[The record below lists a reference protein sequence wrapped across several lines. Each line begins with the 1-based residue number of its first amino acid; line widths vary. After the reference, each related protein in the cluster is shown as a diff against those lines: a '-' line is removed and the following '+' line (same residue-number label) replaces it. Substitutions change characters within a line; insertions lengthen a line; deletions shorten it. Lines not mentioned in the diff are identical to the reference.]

1 MAEDRDKAAKFET
14 HNRQLLEAARTD
26 NVELLTEIFAKH
38 GEYDI
43 NFQDGIG
50 NTALHYAA
58 SHGSP
63 EVLDRLL
70 EHEGC
75 DVDYIN
81 RLEGATP
88 LHLAVKI
95 EEPELRAYITD
106 CLLDA
111 GANMSIKDKDGQVPL
126 DYVPKDD
133 EETRKAFRRRQVE
146 NSVSRDDI
154 ASDEDDY
161 DDEGEYSG
169 SDEE

>member
-1 MAEDRDKAAKFET
+1 MLSTR
-14 HNRQLLEAARTD
+14 
-26 NVELLTEIFAKH
+26 
-38 GEYDI
+38 
-43 NFQDGIG
+43 
-50 NTALHYAA
+50 A

-111 GANMSIKDKDGQVPL
+111 GANMS
-126 DYVPKDD
+126 YV
-133 EETRKAFRRRQVE
+133 
-146 NSVSRDDI
+146 
-154 ASDEDDY
+154 
-161 DDEGEYSG
+161 
-169 SDEE
+169 

>member
-1 MAEDRDKAAKFET
+1 MAEDRDKAAIIET
-14 HNRQLLEAARTD
+14 RSRQLLEAARTD
-26 NVELLTEIFAKH
+26 NLELLNEVFAKP

-58 SHGSP
+58 SHCSP
-63 EVLDRLL
+63 EVLNELL

-75 DVDYIN
+75 DVDYTN
-81 RLEGATP
+81 RVEGATP

-95 EEPELRAYITD
+95 EERELRAYITD

-111 GANMSIKDKDGQVPL
+111 GANMFIKDKKGQVPL
-126 DYVPKDD
+126 DYVPEDD
-133 EETRKAFRRRQVE
+133 EETRKAFRRRQVQ
-146 NSVSRDDI
+146 NSVSRADI
-154 ASDEDDY
+154 ADDEDDE
-161 DDEGEYSG
+161 DEGEYSE

>member
-1 MAEDRDKAAKFET
+1 MAEDRDKAAKIEA

-26 NVELLTEIFAKH
+26 NVNLLSEVFAER

-58 SHGSP
+58 SQGSP
-63 EVLDRLL
+63 EVLEELL

-111 GANMSIKDKDGQVPL
+111 GANMSIKDKEGQVPL
-126 DYVPKDD
+126 DYVPEDD
-133 EETRKAFRRRQVE
+133 EETQKAFRRRQVE
-146 NSVSRDDI
+146 NSVSRNDI
-154 ASDEDDY
+154 AYDDEDDE
-161 DDEGEYSG
+161 EGEYSE

>member
-1 MAEDRDKAAKFET
+1 MAEDRDNAKIET

-26 NVELLTEIFAKH
+26 NVKLLSEVFED

-63 EVLDRLL
+63 DVLEELL

-75 DVDYIN
+75 DVDYTN

-111 GANMSIKDKDGQVPL
+111 GADISIKDKGDRVPL
-126 DYVPKDD
+126 DYVPEDD
-133 EETRKAFRRRQVE
+133 KETRNAFRRRQVE

-154 ASDEDDY
+154 AYDDEDDE
-161 DDEGEYSG
+161 DEGEFSG
-169 SDEE
+169 SDE

>member
-1 MAEDRDKAAKFET
+1 MAEDRDKAAKIEA

-26 NVELLTEIFAKH
+26 NVELLSDIFDDG

-58 SHGSP
+58 LHGSP
-63 EVLDRLL
+63 EVLDELL

-75 DVDYIN
+75 DVDYTN

-111 GANMSIKDKDGQVPL
+111 GANMSIKDKEGQVPF
-126 DYVPKDD
+126 DYVPEDD
-133 EETRKAFRRRQVE
+133 KETQKAFHRRRVE

-154 ASDEDDY
+154 ASDDDD